1 MSKVLAID
9 YGKKRCG
16 FAISDEDQS
25 IAFPLETVDNKEI
38 YQYIKNITEN
48 ENIVKF
54 VIGLPRTNTNDLF
67 NLESEIKL
75 FIKKIKLDYPNLG
88 IFRED
93 ERFTSSLAKLL
104 IAKSDLKKTKR
115 ENKKLIDKISATIIL
130 QSFLKIIMIL
140 PILAYG
146 HPILRKKCK
155 SIEENS
161 RRLKV

>member
-38 YQYIKNITEN
+38 YQYIKNIIQE

-54 VIGLPRTNTNDLF
+54 IVGLPRTNRNDLF
-67 NLESEIKL
+67 NLENEIKL

-93 ERFTSSLAKLL
+93 ERFTSSLAKLV

-130 QSFLKIIMIL
+130 QSFLK
-140 PILAYG
+140 
-146 HPILRKKCK
+146 K
-155 SIEENS
+155 S
-161 RRLKV
+161 

>member
-25 IAFPLETVDNKEI
+25 IAFPLKTVDNQEI

-48 ENIVKF
+48 ENIEKF
-54 VIGLPRTNTNDLF
+54 VIGLPRNNTNDLF
-67 NLESEIKL
+67 DLENEIKL
-75 FIKKIKLDYPNLG
+75 FIKKIKLDYPKLR

-93 ERFTSSLAKLL
+93 ERFTSSIAKLL

-130 QSFLKIIMIL
+130 QSFLK
-140 PILAYG
+140 
-146 HPILRKKCK
+146 K
-155 SIEENS
+155 S
-161 RRLKV
+161 

>member
-25 IAFPLETVDNKEI
+25 IAFPLKTVDNKEI

-48 ENIVKF
+48 ENIEKF
-54 VIGLPRTNTNDLF
+54 VIGLPRNNTNDLF
-67 NLESEIKL
+67 DLENEIKL

-93 ERFTSSLAKLL
+93 ERFTSSIAKLL

-115 ENKKLIDKISATIIL
+115 ENKKLLDKISATIIL
-130 QSFLKIIMIL
+130 QSFLKNYNDITNFGI
-140 PILAYG
+140 
-146 HPILRKKCK
+146 RT
-155 SIEENS
+155 SNT
-161 RRLKV
+161 

>member
-1 MSKVLAID
+1 MSKILAID

-16 FAISDEDQS
+16 FAISDENQS

-38 YQYIKNITEN
+38 YKYIKNIIED

-54 VIGLPRTNTNDLF
+54 IVGLPRTNTNDLF
-67 NLESEIKL
+67 TLENEIKL

-88 IFRED
+88 VFRED
-93 ERFTSSLAKLL
+93 ERFTSSLAKLV

-130 QSFLKIIMIL
+130 QSFLKKL
-140 PILAYG
+140 
-146 HPILRKKCK
+146 
-155 SIEENS
+155 
-161 RRLKV
+161 

>member
-1 MSKVLAID
+1 MSKILAMD

-16 FAISDEDQS
+16 FAISDENQS
-25 IAFPLETVDNKEI
+25 IAFPLETVENKEI
-38 YQYIKNITEN
+38 YQYIKNIIQE

-54 VIGLPRTNTNDLF
+54 IIGLPRTNSNDLF
-67 NLESEIKL
+67 NLENEIKL

-93 ERFTSSLAKLL
+93 ERFTSSLAKLV

-130 QSFLKIIMIL
+130 QSFLKKL
-140 PILAYG
+140 
-146 HPILRKKCK
+146 
-155 SIEENS
+155 
-161 RRLKV
+161 

>member
-16 FAISDEDQS
+16 FAISNEDQS
-25 IAFPLETVDNKEI
+25 IAFPLDTVDNQEI
-38 YQYIKNITEN
+38 YHYIKNIIEY

-54 VIGLPRTNTNDLF
+54 VIGLPRNNSNDLF
-67 NLESEIKL
+67 NLENEIKL
-75 FIKKIKLDYPNLG
+75 FIKKIKLDYPKLG

-93 ERFTSSLAKLL
+93 ERYTSSIAKLL

-130 QSFLKIIMIL
+130 QSFLK
-140 PILAYG
+140 
-146 HPILRKKCK
+146 KF
-155 SIEENS
+155 
-161 RRLKV
+161 

>member
-1 MSKVLAID
+1 MSKILAMD

-16 FAISDEDQS
+16 FAISDENQS
-25 IAFPLETVDNKEI
+25 IAFPLETIENKEI
-38 YQYIKNITEN
+38 YQYIKNIIQE

-54 VIGLPRTNTNDLF
+54 IVGLPRTNSNDLF
-67 NLESEIKL
+67 NLENEIKL

-93 ERFTSSLAKLL
+93 ERFTSSLAKLV

-130 QSFLKIIMIL
+130 QSFLKKL
-140 PILAYG
+140 
-146 HPILRKKCK
+146 
-155 SIEENS
+155 
-161 RRLKV
+161 

>member
-1 MSKVLAID
+1 MSKILAID

-16 FAISDEDQS
+16 FAISDENQS

-38 YQYIKNITEN
+38 YQYIKNIIKE

-54 VIGLPRTNTNDLF
+54 IIGLPRNNSNDLF
-67 NLESEIKL
+67 NLENEIKL

-93 ERFTSSLAKLL
+93 ERFTSSLAKLV

-130 QSFLKIIMIL
+130 QSFLKKL
-140 PILAYG
+140 Q
-146 HPILRKKCK
+146 
-155 SIEENS
+155 
-161 RRLKV
+161 

>member
-75 FIKKIKLDYPNLG
+75 FIKIKLDYPNLG

-104 IAKSDLKKTKR
+104 IAKSDLKKQKR

-130 QSFLKIIMIL
+130 QSFLKILMIL

-146 HPILRKKCK
+146 HPILRK
-155 SIEENS
+155 N
-161 RRLKV
+161 VNQ